1 MAHEVPNNPRAN
13 TMSTSDSNRQPDT
26 SATQSTC
33 PRRDF
38 LKAAGTAS
46 VAVVAGHALAADK
59 PAAQQTTLPQIR
71 FGKQT
76 ISRLVCGNNTF
87 AGGSHL
93 SSFVNHE
100 MKTFFTE
107 EQIFKTLRRCE
118 EQGITVW
125 QAGPGNIDAYRR
137 YLDSGGKIQFLAI
150 AGNTVK
156 EIEKLAKGGC
166 IGMAHHGEAT
176 DSCFKQG
183 KLDQIHD
190 CLKRVRDSGMMVG
203 VSTHMPDVVDAIES
217 KGWDLAYYMTCI
229 YERHRSETDLQKL
242 LGHVPLPVGEVY
254 LKSDPPRM
262 FKMVRQTKRICLAF
276 KILAAG
282 RLCDRH
288 DLVEQAFRDTFAAI
302 KPSDGVIV
310 GIYDR
315 YTDQVAEN
323 AAFVRKFGTV

>member
-1 MAHEVPNNPRAN
+1 MAI
-13 TMSTSDSNRQPDT
+13 SDSNRPSDP
-26 SATQSTC
+26 SAWA
-33 PRRDF
+33 RRQF

-46 VAVVAGHALAADK
+46 VAVVAGQGLAADS
-59 PAAQQTTLPQIR
+59 PAPKNKTLPQIR
-71 FGKQT
+71 FGKHT

-93 SSFVNHE
+93 SNFVNHE

-118 EQGITVW
+118 AEGVTAW
-125 QAGPGNIDAYRR
+125 QATPGNVDAYRR
-137 YLDSGGKIQFLAI
+137 YLDAGGKLHFLAI
-150 AGNTVK
+150 AENHGNA
-156 EIEKLAKGGC
+156 IETLAKGGC

-176 DSCFKQG
+176 DHYFKLG

-217 KGWDLAYYMTCI
+217 KGWDLDYYMTCI
-229 YERHRSETDLQKL
+229 YQRHRSEAELQKL
-242 LGHVPLPVGEVY
+242 LGHVPLPIGEVY

-262 FKMVRQTKRICLAF
+262 FKMIQQTKRTCLAF

-282 RLCDRH
+282 RLCDRR
-288 DLVEQAFRDTFAAI
+288 DLVEQAFRETLAAI
-302 KPSDGVIV
+302 KPGDGVIV

-323 AAFVRKFGTV
+323 ADFVRKFG